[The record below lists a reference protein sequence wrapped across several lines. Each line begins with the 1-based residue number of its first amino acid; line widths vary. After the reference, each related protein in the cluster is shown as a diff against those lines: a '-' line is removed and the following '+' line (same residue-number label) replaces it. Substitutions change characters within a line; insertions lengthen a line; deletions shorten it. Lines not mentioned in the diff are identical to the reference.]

1 MTSRREFCA
10 SVAAVLAAGPM
21 LGASAPLRS
30 TRARLSLDP
39 WIEVDVGAL
48 ARNARVIAGLA
59 GNRPVI
65 AVAKNNAYG
74 TGLATTGPLLDALA
88 EVRMLAVVR
97 PEEALALRKA
107 GVRKPILL
115 MGPATE
121 EELLELVP
129 LGVVQSPYRD
139 AAPTLLGR
147 VARRLGRPVPVH
159 LYVDTGMHRMGMP
172 VAEALPWIQ
181 ALTAGPT
188 PAVTIEGAFTEL
200 VEDAEF
206 DRAQASRMRELQAA
220 ARATGIAIPML
231 HAASSEAV
239 QHQTTEAFLDAVR
252 PGLALY
258 GGYVSGQARERADL
272 RPAIALKARVIR
284 VDRLAAGDG
293 VSYHRRWRTDRPVWT
308 ATLGVGH
315 VDGYPSG
322 AVKGCEVLL
331 GGTLCP
337 VVGTVSASHTIVALG
352 EETSVKVGDV
362 AVLVG
367 GEHPAVHPNE
377 VAKRAGYSEYDMFMH
392 LSPSIARVVA
402 GARAG

>member
-10 SVAAVLAAGPM
+10 SVAAVLAAGPI
-21 LGASAPLRS
+21 LGGSAPPRFA
-30 TRARLSLDP
+30 RARSSLDP
-39 WIEVDVGAL
+39 WIEVDAAAIAHNV
-48 ARNARVIAGLA
+48 RVIARLA
-59 GNRPVI
+59 GNTPVI
-65 AVAKNNAYG
+65 AVVKNNAYG
-74 TGLATTGPLLDALA
+74 LGLGISGPLFDGLA
-88 EVRMLAVVR
+88 EVRMLAGVR
-97 PEEALALRKA
+97 PDEALVLRKA

-139 AAPTLLGR
+139 AAPALLGR

-172 VAEALPWIQ
+172 VAQALPWIE
-181 ALTAGPT
+181 ALTAGPA
-188 PAVTIEGAFTEL
+188 PAVAVQGAFTEL

-206 DRAQASRMRELQAA
+206 DRMQAARMRELQAA
-220 ARATGIAIPML
+220 ARAKGIAMPML
-231 HAASSEAV
+231 HAASSDAV
-239 QHQTTEAFLDAVR
+239 QHQTTETFLDAVR

-258 GGYVSGQARERADL
+258 GGYVSERARERADL
-272 RPAIALKARVIR
+272 RPAFTLKARVIR
-284 VDRLAAGDG
+284 VDRLAPGDG

-308 ATLGVGH
+308 ATLGIGH

-322 AVKGCEVLL
+322 AVKGCEVLV
-331 GGTLCP
+331 GGGLYP
-337 VVGTVSASHTIVALG
+337 VIGTVSASHTMVALG

-367 GEHPAVHPNE
+367 GEHPALHPNE

-392 LSPSIARVVA
+392 LSPSLRRMVT
-402 GARAG
+402 GAREA